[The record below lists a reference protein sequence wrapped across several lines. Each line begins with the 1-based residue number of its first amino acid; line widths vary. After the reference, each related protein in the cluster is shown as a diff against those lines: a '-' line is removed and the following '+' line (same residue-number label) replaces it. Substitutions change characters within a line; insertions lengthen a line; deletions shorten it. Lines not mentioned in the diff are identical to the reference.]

1 MRIVYCNIKGE
12 EEKMTTVKCQVEVL
26 NKLIENFKDHS
37 LFEYAEGNVSLASYY
52 SGIAEGLRRVRDG
65 DFEQF

>member
-1 MRIVYCNIKGE
+1 MSN
-12 EEKMTTVKCQVEVL
+12 VKCQVEVL
-26 NKLIENFKDHS
+26 NKLIEKFKDHS
-37 LFEYAEGNVSLASYY
+37 IYEYMEGNVSLASYY